1 MNFQTNSLLQD
12 AIHNIKINNFAVAKI
27 ILLKVLDIEPL
38 NFDALNILGAISGQE
53 NHHIEALNFFKK
65 AQQIKPYNNLINFN
79 LAKAFSESG
88 NDLEAIKY
96 YKIAI
101 GLDKNYLGSWIG
113 FGNSLHKLKRYDEA
127 LFNYDQAI
135 KLKPDYAE
143 AYYNKAI
150 TLTELQ
156 RYDEALSNYDQA
168 IKLKPDYANA
178 YNNKGN
184 IFRNLQRYDEALFNY
199 DQAIKLKPDYAEAY
213 YNKAITLTELQRYDE
228 ALSNY
233 DQAIKLKPDY
243 ANAYNNKGNI
253 FRNLQ
258 RYDEAL
264 FHYHKAISLK
274 SDYFYAYNNLGLI
287 SLEKKKLTE
296 AFNFFE
302 TCLNINPKFLEPY
315 YNESFIFLLQN
326 QFIEGWKRYEYR
338 WVTKNQKPSYDLNAN
353 AWNGDFLDGT
363 LLVWSEQGLGD
374 HLFFGRML
382 QCVAHYAK
390 KIVFSVDKRI
400 TQLFKDFL
408 LSLSINNIEVIEHD
422 KKKLFINFDKHIPSG
437 SLGKF
442 FANSHEQILKFSDK
456 SFVINKKYKKIDDFL
471 ANFKG
476 LKVGLSWK
484 TLNQEEQ
491 HRSIPLEKLVINL
504 KKNFNI
510 INLQFG
516 ETDEEINKI
525 DRDFGLK
532 IHNYKGIDNL
542 NDIHELCY
550 LIKNLDLIITVQNT
564 TAHLSLGLQK
574 KTFLLLPIQSRWQW
588 GLNGN
593 NSVWYPTAHIFR
605 QSKEGDWG
613 DVLNNIKIELNK

>member
-1 MNFQTNSLLQD
+1 MNFQTNSFLQD

-27 ILLKVLDIEPL
+27 ILLKVLDIEPF
-38 NFDALNILGAISGQE
+38 NFDALNILGVIFGQE
-53 NHHIEALNFFKK
+53 NNHIEALNFFKK

-113 FGNSLHKLKRYDEA
+113 FGNSLHTLK
-127 LFNYDQAI
+127 
-135 KLKPDYAE
+135 
-143 AYYNKAI
+143 
-150 TLTELQ
+150 
-156 RYDEALSNYDQA
+156 
-168 IKLKPDYANA
+168 
-178 YNNKGN
+178 
-184 IFRNLQRYDEALFNY
+184 
-199 DQAIKLKPDYAEAY
+199 
-213 YNKAITLTELQRYDE
+213 RYDE

-264 FHYHKAISLK
+264 FHYYKAISLK

-302 TCLNINPKFLEPY
+302 TCLKINPKFLEPY

-326 QFIEGWKRYEYR
+326 EFIEGWKRYEYR
-338 WVTKNQKPSYDLNAN
+338 WVAENQKPSYDLNDN

-382 QCVAHYAK
+382 QCVTYYAK

-400 TQLFKDFL
+400 IQLFKDFL

-442 FANSHEQILKFSDK
+442 FANSHEQISKFSDK

-516 ETDEEINKI
+516 KTDEEINKI

-542 NDIHELCY
+542 NDIYELCY

-574 KTFLLLPIQSRWQW
+574 KTFLLLPVQSRWQW

-605 QSKEGDWG
+605 QSKEGDWE

>member
-1 MNFQTNSLLQD
+1 MNFQTNSFLQD

-27 ILLKVLDIEPL
+27 ILLKVLDIEPF
-38 NFDALNILGAISGQE
+38 NFDALNILGVIFGQE
-53 NHHIEALNFFKK
+53 NNHIEALNFFKK

-113 FGNSLHKLKRYDEA
+113 FGNSLHTLKRYDEA
-127 LFNYDQAI
+127 LSNYDQAI

-150 TLTELQ
+150 TLNELQ
-156 RYDEALSNYDQA
+156 SYDEALS
-168 IKLKPDYANA
+168 
-178 YNNKGN
+178 
-184 IFRNLQRYDEALFNY
+184 NY

-213 YNKAITLTELQRYDE
+213 YNKAISLKGLQSYDE

-302 TCLNINPKFLEPY
+302 TCLKINPKFLEPY

-326 QFIEGWKRYEYR
+326 EFIEGWKRYEYR
-338 WVTKNQKPSYDLNAN
+338 WVGENQKPSYDLNDN

-382 QCVAHYAK
+382 QCVTYYAK

-400 TQLFKDFL
+400 IQLFKDFL

-422 KKKLFINFDKHIPSG
+422 KKKLFIDFDKHIPSG

-442 FANSHEQILKFSDK
+442 FANSHEQISKFSDK

-516 ETDEEINKI
+516 KTDEEINKI

-542 NDIHELCY
+542 NDIYELCY

-574 KTFLLLPIQSRWQW
+574 KTFLLLPVQSRWQW

-593 NSVWYPTAHIFR
+593 DSVWYPTAHIFR
-605 QSKEGDWG
+605 QSKEGDWE

>member
-1 MNFQTNSLLQD
+1 MNFQTNSFLQD

-27 ILLKVLDIEPL
+27 ILLKVLDIEPF
-38 NFDALNILGAISGQE
+38 NFDALNILGVIFGQE
-53 NHHIEALNFFKK
+53 NNHIEALNFFKK

-113 FGNSLHKLKRYDEA
+113 FGNSLHTLKRYDEA
-127 LFNYDQAI
+127 LSNYDQAI

-150 TLTELQ
+150 TLNELQ
-156 RYDEALSNYDQA
+156 SYDEALS
-168 IKLKPDYANA
+168 
-178 YNNKGN
+178 
-184 IFRNLQRYDEALFNY
+184 NY

-213 YNKAITLTELQRYDE
+213 YNKAITLNELQSYDE

-302 TCLNINPKFLEPY
+302 TCLKINPKFLEPY

-326 QFIEGWKRYEYR
+326 EFIEGWKRYEYR
-338 WVTKNQKPSYDLNAN
+338 WVAENQKPSYDLNDN

-382 QCVAHYAK
+382 QCVTYYAK

-400 TQLFKDFL
+400 IQLFKDFL

-442 FANSHEQILKFSDK
+442 FANSHEQISKFSDK

-516 ETDEEINKI
+516 KTDEEINKI

-542 NDIHELCY
+542 NDIYELCY

-574 KTFLLLPIQSRWQW
+574 KTFLLLPVQSRWQW

-605 QSKEGDWG
+605 QSKEGDWE

>member
-1 MNFQTNSLLQD
+1 MNFQTNSFLQD

-27 ILLKVLDIEPL
+27 ILLKVLDIEPF
-38 NFDALNILGAISGQE
+38 NFDALNILGVIFGQE
-53 NHHIEALNFFKK
+53 NNHIEALNFFKK

-113 FGNSLHKLKRYDEA
+113 FGNSLHTLKRYDEA
-127 LFNYDQAI
+127 LSNYDQAI

-150 TLTELQ
+150 TLNELQ
-156 RYDEALSNYDQA
+156 SYDEALS
-168 IKLKPDYANA
+168 
-178 YNNKGN
+178 
-184 IFRNLQRYDEALFNY
+184 NY

-213 YNKAITLTELQRYDE
+213 YNKAISLKGLQSYDE

-302 TCLNINPKFLEPY
+302 TCLKINPKFLEPY

-326 QFIEGWKRYEYR
+326 EFIEGWKRYEYR
-338 WVTKNQKPSYDLNAN
+338 WVAENQKPSYDLNDN

-382 QCVAHYAK
+382 QCVTYYAK

-400 TQLFKDFL
+400 IQLFKDFL

-442 FANSHEQILKFSDK
+442 FANSHEQISKFSDK

-516 ETDEEINKI
+516 KTDEEINKI

-542 NDIHELCY
+542 NDIYELCY

-574 KTFLLLPIQSRWQW
+574 KTFLLLPVQSRWQW

-605 QSKEGDWG
+605 QSKEGDWE